1 MTKFARRLLVGVTT
15 IVVAALAAALLWS
28 SPSAAAPQ
36 RLLVSNDGESWSQNL
51 TTPLF
56 EELGP
61 FVPQDDVTDRFYV
74 KNNSNQ
80 PARATFRVSK
90 DSDLNDFERNLS
102 FSYTVG
108 TTGTDEPVIVG
119 KQNKCKAYVTGPTI
133 KPGESQPINVNLQF
147 ADVQGQVAMD
157 QTANVDMV
165 VTLSQVTPKGMVD
178 ICGAQARAE
187 PSTECKSPNAAVV
200 TLVGQARCPV
210 VAGVEAFADTSG
222 AQTGTANRAAALGS
236 TGAPRSL
243 STLLP
248 LSLAMLAAGAALL
261 AVRRRRESD

>member
-1 MTKFARRLLVGVTT
+1 MTKFAKRLLVGVTT
-15 IVVAALAAALLWS
+15 IVAAALAAALLSS

-36 RLLVSNDGESWSQNL
+36 RLLVSNDDASWSQNL

-80 PARATFRVSK
+80 PARATFRVYK
-90 DSDLNDFERNLS
+90 DAELNDFERNLTFTYS
-102 FSYTVG
+102 VG
-108 TTGTDEPVIVG
+108 ETGTDEPVVVG

-133 KPGESQPINVNLQF
+133 KPGESQPINVSLQF

-157 QTANVDMV
+157 ETANVDMV

-200 TLVGQARCPV
+200 TLIGQARCPV
-210 VAGVEAFADTSG
+210 VAGVEAFADTGG
-222 AQTGTANRAAALGS
+222 APSGTANRAAALGS
-236 TGAPRSL
+236 TGAPRNL

-248 LSLAMLAAGAALL
+248 LSLAMLASGAALL
-261 AVRRRRESD
+261 AFRKRRESD